1 MGGVPIMTP
10 TWNHVENEM
19 ERAPVMTPTENHV
32 EMKCEYIRSYFA
44 AWVLMAVLGAHLTEQ
59 LSATP
64 RSVYVVFSRLGLSD
78 YNREN
83 LTVYGQTDEKVC
95 SIYIIKEALLDS
107 SHLVV

>member
-1 MGGVPIMTP
+1 MKWSSSSSI
-10 TWNHVENEM
+10 NEM

-44 AWVLMAVLGAHLTEQ
+44 AWVLMAVLGAHLTEL

-64 RSVYVVFSRLGLSD
+64 RSVYGVFSRLGLSD

-83 LTVYGQTDEKVC
+83 LQLSDYYPIVR
-95 SIYIIKEALLDS
+95 L
-107 SHLVV
+107 